1 MHGEM
6 VRVRSGVTNPSA
18 NLASCM
24 LAKAS
29 ARKVA
34 ANVGSA
40 LVTEASEAR
49 KATPAAWVH
58 SEGAA
63 TPAAWVHSEGAA
75 TPAAWVHSEGAAPCA
90 FAFELALA
98 S

>member
-63 TPAAWVHSEGAA
+63 
-75 TPAAWVHSEGAAPCA
+75 PCA